1 MNTIGVAL
9 VWCMIQVTILAGVAA
24 LAYGL
29 VRRYGPSARAL
40 TALAGL
46 LLIAG
51 LTALTFSPW
60 PRWKMSVGQ
69 VAVSSDLSQA
79 SKSSSVATGA
89 SQDPAERPASDEQGG
104 VHLKSSMPTDA
115 VSPTAE
121 FFKTLLAE
129 IQRRPAV
136 EKPRWEWPG
145 YAAILFL
152 IGAGVG
158 LARLVVGLVAVRS
171 YRLRAR
177 PITDSS
183 LLELADV
190 LLAEVCGPKS
200 VVVCESDL
208 LTTPATV
215 GWRRPLIILPAD
227 WRNWTAEECQAVLAH
242 EMAHVARQD
251 FATWIAAQL
260 ALVFHFYHP
269 LVHWLAARLR
279 LEQELAADAA
289 AAQITGGQRL
299 YLTTLAGMAL
309 RHSDR
314 PLAWPART
322 FLPTRGTFMRRIE
335 MLRDEKLISTKITGG
350 FRTGMVAGLVVV
362 GLAVAG
368 LRGTAADRKPAVD
381 RQAVLAADDKP
392 PKESKTTGAAT
403 NSITSS
409 SSGSSTSISS
419 SSSTSGSSS
428 NGGTSGSST
437 IDSQTLAWV
446 PRDSIAVARLRPADL
461 LSRPAF
467 AAVKKSLLQQKDLYA
482 LLGIAPDRI
491 EQVTG
496 FVLVNAA
503 APGRPMMGLPEPS
516 GIIVRLLDAADAPAL
531 LKALQ
536 PQPEQ
541 QEFAGVN
548 YVRGREG
555 RGPICFQAD
564 PRTVA
569 ISGREEIM
577 RRMIVAGKIGA
588 SRAKWIDVWKAADH
602 ADMAI
607 LVNTAAFREA
617 LKQSGG
623 ISNIAYSALWD
634 DASTALLTV
643 EYREKLTTS
652 LSLTADNS
660 QGQARIRDTLTAL
673 VTLFQNELSQDRSR
687 FSQFS
692 GDEAAFKLRADD
704 MFDALLDSIK
714 ITWTERQVRADA
726 SLEADEVAA
735 VAAVL
740 LPAIGKARESSQR
753 AQSIN
758 NMKQFGL
765 AMYNYH
771 ETYKSFPP
779 AVLYGPDG
787 KTPYSWRVALLPF
800 LGEAALYEQYKKDE
814 PWDGP
819 NNKQL
824 IAKMPAVFRD
834 PTDPEN
840 STSTSYFG
848 MTGPSTV
855 FSGKEGTSAVQIT
868 DGTSNTLLL
877 VEAKRDIPWTKPEDI
892 PYDKNLPLPKLGGH
906 YPKNFIAALGD
917 GSVHAFPENISE
929 IMLRA
934 MMTRDGGE
942 VIDWSALPGR

>member
-9 VWCMIQVTILAGVAA
+9 VWCVIQVTILAGVAS
-24 LAYGL
+24 LAYAV

-60 PRWKMSVGQ
+60 PRWKISAGLA
-69 VAVSSDLSQA
+69 AVSTESLHTKASSTVAAGSSRDPADGAISDERSGDHPQ
-79 SKSSSVATGA
+79 SSV
-89 SQDPAERPASDEQGG
+89 
-104 VHLKSSMPTDA
+104 PTDA

-121 FFKTLLAE
+121 FFKTLLVA

-136 EKPRWEWPG
+136 EKSRWEWPA

-158 LARLVVGLVAVRS
+158 LARLMVGLATVRS
-171 YRLRAR
+171 YRLRAQ

-190 LLAEVCGPKS
+190 LLAEVRGPKA
-200 VVVCESDL
+200 VVICESNL

-227 WRNWTAEECQAVLAH
+227 WRNWTSEERRAVLAH
-242 EMAHVARQD
+242 ELAHVARQD

-350 FRTGMVAGLVVV
+350 FRTGMVAGLAAI

-368 LRGTAADRKPAVD
+368 LRGTAADRKPAFE
-381 RQAVLAADDKP
+381 RQAVLAAADDKQSSGSQT
-392 PKESKTTGAAT
+392 KGAAANT
-403 NSITSS
+403 I
-409 SSGSSTSISS
+409 SSGSSSSTTTGSS
-419 SSSTSGSSS
+419 SSD
-428 NGGTSGSST
+428 GTSGSST
-437 IDSQTLAWV
+437 AGAVDSHPLAWV
-446 PRDSIAVARLRPADL
+446 PRDSIAVVRLRPAEL
-461 LSRPAF
+461 LNRPTLANF
-467 AAVKKSLLQQKDLYA
+467 KKSLLQQKDLFA
-482 LLGIAPDRI
+482 SLGIAPDRI
-491 EQVTG
+491 EQVTI
-496 FVLVNAA
+496 FAMVNPAA
-503 APGRPMMGLPEPS
+503 SGRPMMGFLDPS
-516 GIIVRLLDAADAPAL
+516 GVVVRLSDAADAPAL

-541 QEFAGVN
+541 QEFAGMN
-548 YVRGREG
+548 YVRGRDG

-569 ISGREEIM
+569 ISGREEFM

-588 SRAKWIDVWKAADH
+588 SRAKWAEVLRSADH
-602 ADMAI
+602 ADVAA
-607 LVNTAAFREA
+607 LVNTATLREM
-617 LKQSGG
+617 LKQAGAL
-623 ISNIAYSALWD
+623 SNVAFSALWD
-634 DASTALLTV
+634 EASTTLATL
-643 EYREKLTTS
+643 EYRKELTMS
-652 LSLTADNS
+652 LSLAAENP
-660 QGQARIRDTLTAL
+660 QARARIRDTLAAL
-673 VTLFQNELSQDRSR
+673 VTFSQNLLSQDRNQFSR
-687 FSQFS
+687 FA
-692 GDEAAFKLRADD
+692 GDEAAFKLRAAD
-704 MFDALLDSIK
+704 MFDALLDSVK
-714 ITWTERQVRADA
+714 ITTTESQVRADA
-726 SLEADEVAA
+726 SLDADEAA
-735 VAAVL
+735 AIAAVL
-740 LPAIGKARESSQR
+740 VPAIGKARESAQR
-753 AQSIN
+753 SQSIN
-758 NMKQFGL
+758 NLKQLGL

-771 ETYKSFPP
+771 NTHNSLPP

-800 LGEAALYEQYKKDE
+800 LGEEALYEQYKKDE

-824 IAKMPAVFRD
+824 LAKMPAVFRD
-834 PTDPEN
+834 PTDPAN
-840 STSTSYFG
+840 TAFTSYFG
-848 MTGPSTV
+848 ITGPSTV
-855 FSGKEGTSAVQIT
+855 FSGKEGIRMLQIT
-868 DGTSNTLLL
+868 DGTSNTLQL
-877 VEAKRDIPWTKPEDI
+877 VEAKRDVPWTKPEDI
-892 PYDKNLPLPKLGGH
+892 PFAGDPRDEKTPLPKFGGH
-906 YPKNFIAALGD
+906 YPGVFLAAMCD
-917 GSVHAFPENISE
+917 GAVRVFANDIDPKL
-929 IMLRA
+929 LRA
-934 MMTRDGGE
+934 LITRAGGE
-942 VIDWSALPGR
+942 AVQF